1 MDISPPLLSYMTQNY
16 WSCPSSD
23 SEFYNISSP
32 EAVSP
37 ISYMDFSPSAQPQNG
52 SSPPHSQ
59 RPGGGKAPAS
69 LREEGGRSRVGTRRM
84 RSKNPSKQRQS
95 ASEKEKLRM
104 RDLTKAL
111 HHLRTYLPPTVAPVG
126 QTLTKIETLRL
137 TIRYIS
143 YLSAQLGLSEES
155 LYQRKDMRTSRDQES
170 PQNQTEGFCCY
181 NSPPAYWGFRD
192 ELTTHQELHQSTFRP
207 EHVSRKTEINLNQ
220 VCMNVETPAYDDSLN
235 SSLESLLEYPSYA
248 NTALTYQNYG
258 KAVHCPSI
266 APEFWG

>member
-1 MDISPPLLSYMTQNY
+1 MTQNS

-23 SEFYNISSP
+23 SEFYNVSSP

-37 ISYMDFSPSAQPQNG
+37 DFSPSAPPQNG

-59 RPGGGKAPAS
+59 HPGGGKAPAS
-69 LREEGGRSRVGTRRM
+69 SHGEVGRSRAGARRT

-111 HHLRTYLPPTVAPVG
+111 HHLRTYLPPSVAPAG

-155 LYQRKDMRTSRDQES
+155 LYGMKDTRTSRYQES
-170 PQNQTEGFCCY
+170 QNQTEGFYCY
-181 NSPPAYWGFRD
+181 GSTPGYWGFGD
-192 ELTTHQELHQSTFRP
+192 ELTARRELNESAFRP
-207 EHVSRKTEINLNQ
+207 EHILRKTEMDLNQ

-248 NTALTYQNYG
+248 YQVCILNI
-258 KAVHCPSI
+258 HHRCM
-266 APEFWG
+266 

>member
-1 MDISPPLLSYMTQNY
+1 MDISPPLLNYMTQNY

-23 SEFYNISSP
+23 SEFYTISSP

-37 ISYMDFSPSAQPQNG
+37 ISR

-59 RPGGGKAPAS
+59 HPGGGKATAS

-143 YLSAQLGLSEES
+143 YLSAQLGLGEES
-155 LYQRKDMRTSRDQES
+155 LYQMKDMRTSRDQES
-170 PQNQTEGFCCY
+170 PQNQTEGICCY
-181 NSPPAYWGFRD
+181 NSPTSYWGFRD
-192 ELTTHQELHQSTFRP
+192 ELPIHQELHQSTFRP
-207 EHVSRKTEINLNQ
+207 EHVSRKTETNLNQ
-220 VCMNVETPAYDDSLN
+220 VCMNVETQTYDNSLN

-248 NTALTYQNYG
+248 NTALTYQVCILTVIMNANNLT
-258 KAVHCPSI
+258 KM
-266 APEFWG
+266 